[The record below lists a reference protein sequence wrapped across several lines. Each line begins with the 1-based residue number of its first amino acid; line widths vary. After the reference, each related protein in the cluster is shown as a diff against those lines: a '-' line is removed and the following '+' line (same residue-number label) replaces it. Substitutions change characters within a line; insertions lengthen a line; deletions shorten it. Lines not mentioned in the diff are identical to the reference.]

1 MNFKLVWKLGRVVN
15 SIKMKWVQNLRPNK
29 DFLILIPKLVA
40 FTVITFAGYC
50 KSTSTFGTTF
60 EAICWL
66 ISSYEQQLPRGGWAR
81 RGKSVLLH
89 PQQISVLLMDL
100 PHFWGKWQKC
110 GFKTTQCSV
119 PYFKV
124 TTQRLDRI
132 LLPRL
137 PLWNLL
143 ISSSCFVPSLWVQLK
158 NLVSFST
165 LLSTLLC
172 KNEWFSDII
181 PHTVAEKSS
190 QKSY

>member
-1 MNFKLVWKLGRVVN
+1 MLLLLSLLLVIAKVPQLL
-15 SIKMKWVQNLRPNK
+15 VQLLKPFADSSQVMSNNYQEEAEPGEAK
-29 DFLILIPKLVA
+29 VYCCILSK
-40 FTVITFAGYC
+40 FQCFWW
-50 KSTSTFGTTF
+50 
-60 EAICWL
+60 ICP
-66 ISSYEQQLPRGGWAR
+66 I
-81 RGKSVLLH
+81 
-89 PQQISVLLMDL
+89 
-100 PHFWGKWQKC
+100 FWGKWQKC

-190 QKSY
+190 QKSYLSRVHK